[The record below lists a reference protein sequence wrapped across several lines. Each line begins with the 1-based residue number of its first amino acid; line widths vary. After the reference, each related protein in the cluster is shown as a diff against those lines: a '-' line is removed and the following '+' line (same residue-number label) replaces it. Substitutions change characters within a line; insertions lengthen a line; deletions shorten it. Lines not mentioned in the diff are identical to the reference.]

1 MKTNVELFAEHLE
14 QVAEIGILTPQY
26 IKEKA
31 LEYAKMEY
39 SEAQVHYATGRV
51 NKHLGDKTN
60 SKDYASN
67 YYSESD
73 PRIKSI

>member
-1 MKTNVELFAEHLE
+1 MKTNIELVAEHLE
-14 QVAEIGILTPQY
+14 QVAELGILTPQY

-39 SEAQVHYATGRV
+39 SEVIFHYSNGLID
-51 NKHLGDKTN
+51 KKLGIMQKP
-60 SKDYASN
+60 KDYASS

-73 PRIKSI
+73 PRIKSV

>member
-1 MKTNVELFAEHLE
+1 MKTNIELFAEHLE
-14 QVAEIGILTPQY
+14 QVAELGILTPQY

-39 SEAQVHYATGRV
+39 SEAKIHYNNGR
-51 NKHLGDKTN
+51 LDKVIKSKQT

-73 PRIKSI
+73 PRIKSV

>member
-14 QVAEIGILTPQY
+14 QVAELGILTPKY

-39 SEAQVHYATGRV
+39 SEAVFHYTNGLID
-51 NKHLGDKTN
+51 KKLGIVQKP
-60 SKDYASN
+60 KDYASN
-67 YYSESD
+67 YYSESIA
-73 PRIKSI
+73 RIKSV